1 MPLIEKNLTGTLSCF
16 YVTFTKFLNYHGID
30 LEEEDVFFL
39 CSGFTPVKVMDSMN
53 KDNPLDFGYQSYQSL
68 IMNLGEALEILINIV
83 YPDKL
88 SEKFNERLLNNNI
101 LLMLVDSK
109 ILNHHYINSIVE
121 NYHFLLSVGF
131 ERTLRKVNIE
141 DYYVMHAKSFDNY
154 STFKVSYDLDIIKS
168 ALCGV
173 AYIDEIYSIKNIYK
187 EKIISNAI
195 NGYRLF
201 IKNSE
206 DNILYGNSI
215 FENIFNCFE
224 ETVNRGINI
233 TQNQILNFIINVQ
246 ARHLSIFTYSNKFI
260 NKYLENDHMMLT
272 DKIISVEKLWKEL
285 FTKMIINIHAYNPLR
300 SKAIIKDA
308 RIIFTKQ
315 NEIFAELINK
325 ISIQYNGL

>member
-1 MPLIEKNLTGTLSCF
+1 MPVVENNLPGTLSCF

-30 LEEEDVFFL
+30 LEEDDVFFL
-39 CSGFTPVKVMDSMN
+39 CSGFTPIKVIDPMN

-68 IMNLGEALEILINIV
+68 ITNLGEALEIKINIV

-88 SEKFNERLLNNNI
+88 GEKFNEKLIKNNI

-109 ILNHHYINSIVE
+109 ILDHHYINSVVE

-131 ERTLRKVNIE
+131 EKTLKEISIE

-154 STFKVSYDLDIIKS
+154 STFKVTYNLDKIKF

-173 AYIDEIYSIKNIYK
+173 AYLDEIYNIKNIYK

-201 IKNSE
+201 TKNVD
-206 DNILYGNSI
+206 DNIIYGSTI
-215 FENIFNCFE
+215 FENIINYFE
-224 ETVNRGINI
+224 ETVNSGINL
-233 TQNQILNFIINVQ
+233 TQNQILNFIINIQ
-246 ARHLSIFTYSNKFI
+246 ARHLSIFTYTNKFI
-260 NKYLENDHMMLT
+260 NKYLENDNIALT
-272 DKIISVEKLWKEL
+272 EKIVSVEKLWKEL

-300 SKAIIKDA
+300 SRAIIKDA
-308 RIIFTKQ
+308 RIIFMKQ

-325 ISIQYNGL
+325 ISIQYKGL